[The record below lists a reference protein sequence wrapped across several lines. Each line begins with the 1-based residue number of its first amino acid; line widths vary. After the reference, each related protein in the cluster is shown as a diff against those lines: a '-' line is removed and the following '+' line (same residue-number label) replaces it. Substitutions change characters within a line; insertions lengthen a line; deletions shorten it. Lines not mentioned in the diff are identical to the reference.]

1 MVNLGICGDIFNGS
15 FKRVE
20 FPETLKISTYLY
32 AICAGPF
39 EFVESNLEGLPPMR
53 IYAREGLL
61 QYIVKDEMF
70 LCTQKGMVFYKD
82 LFGFEFPFSKYD
94 QVFLPKHIYVAM
106 ENVGCVTFSEKRYI
120 FDKQEASHA

>member
-1 MVNLGICGDIFNGS
+1 
-15 FKRVE
+15 
-20 FPETLKISTYLY
+20 
-32 AICAGPF
+32 
-39 EFVESNLEGLPPMR
+39 
-53 IYAREGLL
+53 
-61 QYIVKDEMF
+61 
-70 LCTQKGMVFYKD
+70 MVFYKD